1 MKKTLGLMS
10 VAFIIAAACA
20 GAGSSQINTAAPDF
34 SLRDLQGR
42 THTLA
47 DYEDLVLVLNFWA
60 TWCPPCRAEIPDF
73 VEAYD
78 ELNGQGLEIIGITME
93 DISAGDLE
101 DFAREMK
108 MNYTVAFGTEE
119 VARSYRPGQYI
130 PATIIIDKKG
140 VIRHRHV
147 GSMEK
152 DALLKVVTPLLEE

>member
-1 MKKTLGLMS
+1 MKTTIGILTVLL
-10 VAFIIAAACA
+10 FLTAACA

-42 THTLA
+42 THSLA
-47 DYEDLVLVLNFWA
+47 DYEGKVLILNFWA

-78 ELNGQGLEIIGITME
+78 DLNGQGLEIIGVTME
-93 DISAGDLE
+93 DISAADLE

-119 VARSYRPGQYI
+119 IARSYRPGQYI

-140 VIRHRHV
+140 VIRHKHV
-147 GSMEK
+147 GLMEK
-152 DALLKVVTPLLEE
+152 GSLLKVVTPLLEE